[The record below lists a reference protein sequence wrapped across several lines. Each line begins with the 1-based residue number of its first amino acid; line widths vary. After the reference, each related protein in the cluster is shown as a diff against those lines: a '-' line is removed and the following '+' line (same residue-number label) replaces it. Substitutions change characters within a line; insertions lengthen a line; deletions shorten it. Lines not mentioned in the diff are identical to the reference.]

1 MPEKSPAEAPLPD
14 TCVQRKAPTG
24 DLDTR
29 EPLPALVPRT
39 RAPLT
44 CHTHAHPAGMNAALV
59 LGLVVGAHAGA
70 VELTKDNFNELVIES
85 GKGAIVKFQAPW

>member
-1 MPEKSPAEAPLPD
+1 M
-14 TCVQRKAPTG
+14 
-24 DLDTR
+24 TR
-29 EPLPALVPRT
+29 GTQEGPLPAWYDTRHLSVHSQRWCPERVPRSPAT
-39 RAPLT
+39 R
-44 CHTHAHPAGMNAALV
+44 THIPAGMNAALV